1 MLRQLMMTPDWVDG
15 RSSAKGQAKGI
26 KKNLQLS
33 HDSDVYKDLSK
44 QISDMLMNNIAVMDR
59 FVFPK
64 NIINILFSR
73 TSTGMY
79 YGSHVDAVHTL
90 VGRRD
95 YSFTLFLND
104 PTEYEGGELIVNIPP
119 ERKSIK
125 LEAGTIFI
133 YPTKYLHEV
142 KAVTKGERTVCVGW
156 IESYINKDSEREL
169 LSYIRTAMISHQAG
183 ESNKTILSLNIA
195 YQGLRK
201 YFGD

>member
-1 MLRQLMMTPDWVDG
+1 MRVA
-15 RSSAKGQAKGI
+15 AKGQAKGI

-44 QISDMLMNNIAVMDR
+44 QISDMLMNNITVMDR

-79 YGSHVDAVHTL
+79 YGSHVDAAHASA
-90 VGRRD
+90 GRWD
-95 YSFTLFLND
+95 YSFISCLNV
-104 PTEYEGGELIVNIPP
+104 PGEYEGGGLIFNIPA

-125 LEAGTIFI
+125 LSVGMIFM
-133 YPTKYLHEV
+133 YSTKYLHEV